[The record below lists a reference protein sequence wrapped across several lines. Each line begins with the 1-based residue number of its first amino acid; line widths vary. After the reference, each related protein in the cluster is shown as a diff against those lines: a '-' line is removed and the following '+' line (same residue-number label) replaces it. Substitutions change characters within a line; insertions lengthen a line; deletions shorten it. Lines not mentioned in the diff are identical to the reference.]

1 MVLVQKTTSI
11 AFFLYDSQFKNKI
24 PGTKTKKE
32 KFDVK
37 YGHNLPTFLQY
48 CSYMFNFQTI
58 ICGPLI
64 FFPDYEAYL
73 AGDILKKHNLNY
85 YPPVWV

>member
-11 AFFLYDSQFKNKI
+11 AFFLYDSFSVDKSES
-24 PGTKTKKE
+24 KTKK
-32 KFDVK
+32 DNLDSR
-37 YGHNLPTFLQY
+37 YCHNLPTFLQY

-73 AGDILKKHNLNY
+73 AGDILKKHNLNS